1 MPLFGPPNIAALE
14 AKRDTQGLIKALAY
28 KDPVVRIAAA
38 DALAPLRD
46 PLAVEP
52 LVALLKDEN
61 AGVRRAAVGA
71 LSARG
76 GFRVVDPLVGALS
89 DPDPDV
95 RVAAN
100 TAVYRR
106 LMTDPDQ
113 DARRATAVA
122 LGKIR
127 DINGV
132 EPLVRAVSDAD
143 EGVSLAAIRA
153 LQAIGD
159 VRAVLPLV
167 VTQAREQARQRSGG
181 RSSLAIERA
190 ASGAL
195 DALCGPTAIEA
206 LEGGLGHDDFDVRE
220 IAVKRLSRIRVPA
233 AATPLE
239 VALGDKEASIRRT
252 AARGLADIGWKPTG
266 SETGAVYWGALREW
280 RKCAECGAPA
290 VPILVDAF
298 DTADEAGRAEI
309 VAGLVGLGW
318 EPEGKSALAAGVWA
332 ARGDLDKVVE
342 MGDGAI
348 GPLRTAAKE
357 APHWRDRLAAARA
370 LEGLGQTPA
379 APFENVDLASQA
391 LTILDTPVDGDSGG
405 SDKRAAIDAF
415 AASQDLI
422 KPEDGDS
429 LELCGCGYPLSRLD
443 SAGGRHALT
452 ALLGYEGEGPERA
465 YVCPACGTPR
475 PE

>member
-14 AKRDTQGLIKALAY
+14 AKRDTQGLIKALSY
-28 KDPVVRIAAA
+28 KDPIVRIAAA

-52 LVALLKDEN
+52 LVALLKDDN
-61 AGVRRAAVGA
+61 AGVRRAAVAA

-76 GFRVVDPLVGALS
+76 GFRVVDPLVGELS
-89 DPDPDV
+89 DPDYDV
-95 RVAAN
+95 RSAAS

-127 DINGV
+127 DSGGV
-132 EPLVRAVSDAD
+132 EPLIRAINDAD

-167 VTQAREQARQRSGG
+167 VAQAREQARQRSAG

-195 DALCGPTAIEA
+195 DALCGPTAIET
-206 LEGGLGHDDFDVRE
+206 LEPGLSHDDYDVRE
-220 IAVKRLSRIRVPA
+220 IAVKRLSRIGVPA
-233 AATPLE
+233 IAQPLE
-239 VALGDKEASIRRT
+239 IALGDKEALIRRT
-252 AARGLADIGWKPTG
+252 AARGLADIGWKPT
-266 SETGAVYWGALREW
+266 SNESGALYWGALREW
-280 RKCAECGAPA
+280 RKCAECGAAA

-298 DTADEAGRAEI
+298 EGADPAGRAEI

-332 ARGDLDKVVE
+332 ARGELGKLAE
-342 MGDGAI
+342 MGDEAI
-348 GPLRTAAKE
+348 GPLQTAAMD
-357 APHWRDRLAAARA
+357 APHWRDRLAAAHA
-370 LEGLGQTPA
+370 LEAMGRKPE

-391 LTILDTPVDGDSGG
+391 LTICDAPANGEGAA
-405 SDKRAAIDAF
+405 DKRAAIDEFLAG
-415 AASQDLI
+415 QRLI
-422 KPEDGDS
+422 RPEDGDS
-429 LELCGCGYPLSRLD
+429 LELCACGYPLSRVD

-452 ALLGYEGEGPERA
+452 VLLGYEGDGDGRT

>member
-14 AKRDTQGLIKALAY
+14 AKRDTQGLIKALSY
-28 KDPVVRIAAA
+28 KDPIVRIAAA

-52 LVALLKDEN
+52 LVALLRDEN
-61 AGVRRAAVGA
+61 AGVRRAAVAA

-76 GFRVVDPLVGALS
+76 GFRVVDPLVSALA

-95 RVAAN
+95 RAAAS

-113 DARRATAVA
+113 DARQATAVA

-127 DINGV
+127 DTGGV
-132 EPLVRAVSDAD
+132 EPLIRAIADAD

-159 VRAVLPLV
+159 VRAVMPLV
-167 VTQAREQARQRSGG
+167 LAQAREQARQRSGG

-190 ASGAL
+190 ASSAL
-195 DALCGPTAIEA
+195 DALCGPTAIDT
-206 LEGGLGHDDFDVRE
+206 LEPGLGHDDDDVRE
-220 IAVKRLSRIRVPA
+220 IVVKRLSRIGVLA
-233 AATPLE
+233 AARPLE
-239 VALGDKEASIRRT
+239 IALGDREVGIRRT
-252 AARGLADIGWKPTG
+252 AARGLADIGWKPSG
-266 SETGAVYWGALREW
+266 GETGALYWGALREW
-280 RKCAECGAPA
+280 RKCAECGEPA
-290 VPILVDAF
+290 VQILVEAF

-318 EPEGKSALAAGVWA
+318 EPAGKSALAAGVWA
-332 ARGDLDKVVE
+332 ARGDLGKVVE
-342 MGDGAI
+342 MGEEAI
-348 GPLRTAAKE
+348 GPLAMAAKD

-370 LEGLGQTPA
+370 LTDLGRTPD
-379 APFENVDLASQA
+379 APFENVALASQA
-391 LTILDTPVDGDSGG
+391 VALLDTPVNGDSAT
-405 SDKRAAIDAF
+405 DRQAAIDEF
-415 AASQDLI
+415 AASQQLI
-422 KPEDGDS
+422 KPEEGDS
-429 LELCGCGYPLSRLD
+429 LELCACGYPLSRVD
-443 SAGGRHALT
+443 SAGERHPLT
-452 ALLGYEGEGPERA
+452 ALLGYETQDSGKA
-465 YVCPACGTPR
+465 YFCPVCGTAR